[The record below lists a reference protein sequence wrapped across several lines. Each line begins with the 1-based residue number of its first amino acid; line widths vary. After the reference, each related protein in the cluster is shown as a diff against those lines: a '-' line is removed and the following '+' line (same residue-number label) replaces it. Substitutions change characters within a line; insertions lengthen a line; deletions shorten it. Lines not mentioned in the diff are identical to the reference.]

1 MRISVQHTPQ
11 GPIYFR
17 DGEPTTWREVA
28 AETGLDRSLSRLLL
42 KKAAA
47 SGEEITDLRA
57 WRDRNVLIWKLE
69 NELAASA

>member
-1 MRISVQHTPQ
+1 MKITAKRTPQ

-17 DGEPTTWREVA
+17 DGQPITWREVA

-47 SGEEITDLRA
+47 SGEEIQDLRS

-69 NELAASA
+69 NELMSA